1 MLPRSVFPFLVAIA
15 VWVLG
20 GYLYIAPFIYG
31 RITIPLVK
39 EYSSQI
45 FEYAQFHEKH
55 IKQSEAHKYARCIYD
70 EVYQNEAFSR
80 DFTLWV
86 STFGKYQRDRLK
98 DMKPLLD
105 QAVKNKNCGDGYG
118 KV

>member
-1 MLPRSVFPFLVAIA
+1 MLPSSVFPFLMGIA

-39 EYSSQI
+39 EYSSQV
-45 FEYAQFHEKH
+45 FEYAQFHEKN

-70 EVYQNEAFSR
+70 EVYKNEEFNR

-105 QAVKNKNCGDGYG
+105 QAIKNKNCGDGYG
-118 KV
+118 TV